1 MTDKKIDNR
10 NGMELEP
17 LSATDDQ
24 LLQAFFAD
32 NRMEEIPDEGFSDRV
47 MQALPALE
55 QEKTVLTLE
64 QEKTVLTL
72 EQEKTVLALEQEK
85 TVLALDQKKALAKR
99 RRLEHLWTAA
109 CVAVG
114 IVAAVVCQG
123 WEQIQGWLFSM
134 KIDFLLT
141 GSRALTHVADAITP
155 TQNLL
160 MILAG
165 LLVLVM
171 VWGYNELADAR

>member
-1 MTDKKIDNR
+1 MVMTDKMIDNIK
-10 NGMELEP
+10 GMELEP

-32 NRMEEIPDEGFSDRV
+32 NRMEEVPDDGFSDKV
-47 MQALPALE
+47 MQALPGLEQEKTMLSLE
-55 QEKTVLTLE
+55 QEKTVLSLE
-64 QEKTVLTL
+64 QE
-72 EQEKTVLALEQEK
+72 QAW
-85 TVLALDQKKALAKR
+85 AKR

-141 GSRALTHVADAITP
+141 GSRALTHLADAITP

-160 MILAG
+160 MMLAG
-165 LLVLVM
+165 LFVLIM

>member
-1 MTDKKIDNR
+1 MVMTDKMIDNM

-32 NRMEEIPDEGFSDRV
+32 NRMEEIPDDGFSDRV
-47 MQALPALE
+47 MQALPGLE
-55 QEKTVLTLE
+55 PEKTVLSLDQEKTVLSLE
-64 QEKTVLTL
+64 QE
-72 EQEKTVLALEQEK
+72 Q
-85 TVLALDQKKALAKR
+85 ALAKR

-141 GSRALTHVADAITP
+141 GSRALTHLADAITP

-160 MILAG
+160 MMLAG
-165 LLVLVM
+165 IVVLVM
-171 VWGYNELADAR
+171 VGGYNELADAR

>member
-1 MTDKKIDNR
+1 MTDKMIDNR

-32 NRMEEIPDEGFSDRV
+32 NRMKEIPDDGFSDRV
-47 MQALPALE
+47 MQALPGLE
-55 QEKTVLTLE
+55 QE
-64 QEKTVLTL
+64 Q
-72 EQEKTVLALEQEK
+72 
-85 TVLALDQKKALAKR
+85 ALAKR

-114 IVAAVVCQG
+114 VVAAVVCQG

-141 GSRALTHVADAITP
+141 GSRALTHLADAITP

-160 MILAG
+160 MMLAG
-165 LLVLVM
+165 IVVLVM

>member
-1 MTDKKIDNR
+1 MTDKMIDNI
-10 NGMELEP
+10 NGVELEP

-32 NRMEEIPDEGFSDRV
+32 NRMEEIPDDGFSDRV
-47 MQALPALE
+47 MQALPSLE
-55 QEKTVLTLE
+55 QEK
-64 QEKTVLTL
+64 
-72 EQEKTVLALEQEK
+72 AL
-85 TVLALDQKKALAKR
+85 VKR

-141 GSRALTHVADAITP
+141 GSRALTHLADAITP

-160 MILAG
+160 MLLAG
-165 LLVLVM
+165 IVVLVM

>member
-1 MTDKKIDNR
+1 MTDKMIDNR
-10 NGMELEP
+10 KGMELEP

-55 QEKTVLTLE
+55 QEKIVLALEQKKTVLSLE

-72 EQEKTVLALEQEK
+72 EQKQ
-85 TVLALDQKKALAKR
+85 ALAKR

-160 MILAG
+160 MMLAG

>member
-1 MTDKKIDNR
+1 MTDKMIDNI
-10 NGMELEP
+10 NGVELEP

-32 NRMEEIPDEGFSDRV
+32 NRMKEIPDDGFSDRV
-47 MQALPALE
+47 MQALPSLE
-55 QEKTVLTLE
+55 QE
-64 QEKTVLTL
+64 
-72 EQEKTVLALEQEK
+72 
-85 TVLALDQKKALAKR
+85 KALAKR

-141 GSRALTHVADAITP
+141 GSRALTHLADAIP
-155 TQNLL
+155 QTQNLL
-160 MILAG
+160 MMLAG
-165 LLVLVM
+165 IVVLVM

>member
-1 MTDKKIDNR
+1 MTDKMIDNIK
-10 NGMELEP
+10 GMDLEP
-17 LSATDDQ
+17 QSATDDQ

-55 QEKTVLTLE
+55 QEKTVL
-64 QEKTVLTL
+64 
-72 EQEKTVLALEQEK
+72 
-85 TVLALDQKKALAKR
+85 ALDQDQALAKR
-99 RRLEHLWTAA
+99 LRLEHLWTAA

-141 GSRALTHVADAITP
+141 GSRALTHVLDTIMQ

-160 MILAG
+160 MMLAG
-165 LLVLVM
+165 IFVLIM

>member
-1 MTDKKIDNR
+1 MADKKIDNR

-32 NRMEEIPDEGFSDRV
+32 NRIEKIPDDGFSDRV

-55 QEKTVLTLE
+55 QEKTMLALEQKKTVLSLE

-72 EQEKTVLALEQEK
+72 EQKQ
-85 TVLALDQKKALAKR
+85 ALAKR

-160 MILAG
+160 MMLAG

>member
-1 MTDKKIDNR
+1 MTDKMIDNM

-32 NRMEEIPDEGFSDRV
+32 NRMEEIPDDGFSDRV
-47 MQALPALE
+47 MQALPSLE
-55 QEKTVLTLE
+55 QE
-64 QEKTVLTL
+64 
-72 EQEKTVLALEQEK
+72 
-85 TVLALDQKKALAKR
+85 KALAKR

-141 GSRALTHVADAITP
+141 GSRALTHVLDTIMQ

-160 MILAG
+160 MMLAG
-165 LLVLVM
+165 IVVLVM

>member
-1 MTDKKIDNR
+1 MVMTDKMIDNI
-10 NGMELEP
+10 NGVELEP

-32 NRMEEIPDEGFSDRV
+32 NKMEEIPDDGFSDRV
-47 MQALPALE
+47 MQALPSLE
-55 QEKTVLTLE
+55 QE
-64 QEKTVLTL
+64 
-72 EQEKTVLALEQEK
+72 
-85 TVLALDQKKALAKR
+85 KALAKR

-141 GSRALTHVADAITP
+141 GSRALTHVLDTIMQ

-160 MILAG
+160 MMLAG
-165 LLVLVM
+165 IVVLVM
-171 VWGYNELADAR
+171 VWGYNEVADVR

>member
-1 MTDKKIDNR
+1 MTDKMIDNIK
-10 NGMELEP
+10 GMELEP

-32 NRMEEIPDEGFSDRV
+32 NRMEEIPDDGFSDRV

-72 EQEKTVLALEQEK
+72 EQEKAW
-85 TVLALDQKKALAKR
+85 AKR

-141 GSRALTHVADAITP
+141 GSRALTHLADAITP

-160 MILAG
+160 MMLAG
-165 LLVLVM
+165 IVVLVM
-171 VWGYNELADAR
+171 VWGYNEVADAR

>member
-1 MTDKKIDNR
+1 MTDKKNDNIK
-10 NGMELEP
+10 GMELEP
-17 LSATDDQ
+17 LSAADDQ
-24 LLQAFFAD
+24 RLQAFFAD
-32 NRMEEIPDEGFSDRV
+32 NRMEEIPDDGFSDRV
-47 MQALPALE
+47 MQAL
-55 QEKTVLTLE
+55 
-64 QEKTVLTL
+64 
-72 EQEKTVLALEQEK
+72 LAF
-85 TVLALDQKKALAKR
+85 DQKQAVAKR

-160 MILAG
+160 MMLAG
-165 LLVLVM
+165 LFVLIM

>member
-1 MTDKKIDNR
+1 MTDKMIDNM

-32 NRMEEIPDEGFSDRV
+32 NRMEEIPDDGFSDRV
-47 MQALPALE
+47 MQALPGLDP
-55 QEKTVLTLE
+55 EKN
-64 QEKTVLTL
+64 
-72 EQEKTVLALEQEK
+72 
-85 TVLALDQKKALAKR
+85 VLALDQKLALAKR
-99 RRLEHLWTAA
+99 LRLEHLWTAA

-114 IVAAVVCQG
+114 VVAAVVCQG

-141 GSRALTHVADAITP
+141 GSRALTHLADAITP

-160 MILAG
+160 MMLAG
-165 LLVLVM
+165 IVVLVM

>member
-1 MTDKKIDNR
+1 MVMTDKMIDNM

-32 NRMEEIPDEGFSDRV
+32 NRMEEIPDDGFSDRV
-47 MQALPALE
+47 MQALPGLE
-55 QEKTVLTLE
+55 PEKTVLSLDQEKTVLSLE
-64 QEKTVLTL
+64 QE
-72 EQEKTVLALEQEK
+72 Q
-85 TVLALDQKKALAKR
+85 ALAKR

-114 IVAAVVCQG
+114 LVAAVVCQG

-141 GSRALTHVADAITP
+141 GSRALTHLADAITP

-160 MILAG
+160 MMLAG
-165 LLVLVM
+165 IVVLVM

>member
-1 MTDKKIDNR
+1 MTDKMIDNM

-32 NRMEEIPDEGFSDRV
+32 NKMEEVPDDGFSDRV
-47 MQALPALE
+47 MQ
-55 QEKTVLTLE
+55 
-64 QEKTVLTL
+64 
-72 EQEKTVLALEQEK
+72 
-85 TVLALDQKKALAKR
+85 ALAKR

-141 GSRALTHVADAITP
+141 GSRALTHLTDAITQ

-160 MILAG
+160 MMLAG
-165 LLVLVM
+165 IVVLVM
-171 VWGYNELADAR
+171 VWGYNEVADARE

>member
-1 MTDKKIDNR
+1 MTDKMIDKI

-32 NRMEEIPDEGFSDRV
+32 NRMEEIPDDGFSDRV
-47 MQALPALE
+47 MQ
-55 QEKTVLTLE
+55 
-64 QEKTVLTL
+64 
-72 EQEKTVLALEQEK
+72 
-85 TVLALDQKKALAKR
+85 ALAKR

-141 GSRALTHVADAITP
+141 GSRALTHLADAIP
-155 TQNLL
+155 QTQNLL
-160 MILAG
+160 MMLAG
-165 LLVLVM
+165 IVVLVM

>member
-1 MTDKKIDNR
+1 MTDKMIDNI
-10 NGMELEP
+10 NGVELEP

-24 LLQAFFAD
+24 LLQTFFAD
-32 NRMEEIPDEGFSDRV
+32 NKMEEIPDDGFSDRV
-47 MQALPALE
+47 MQALPGLDQEKTLLALD
-55 QEKTVLTLE
+55 QEKTVLSLE
-64 QEKTVLTL
+64 QE
-72 EQEKTVLALEQEK
+72 Q
-85 TVLALDQKKALAKR
+85 ALAKR

-141 GSRALTHVADAITP
+141 GSRALTHLADAITP

-160 MILAG
+160 MMLAG
-165 LLVLVM
+165 IVVLVM

>member
-1 MTDKKIDNR
+1 MTDKMIDNR
-10 NGMELEP
+10 NGVELEP

-32 NRMEEIPDEGFSDRV
+32 NRMEEVPDDGFSDRV
-47 MQALPALE
+47 MQALPSLE
-55 QEKTVLTLE
+55 QE
-64 QEKTVLTL
+64 Q
-72 EQEKTVLALEQEK
+72 
-85 TVLALDQKKALAKR
+85 ALAKR

-141 GSRALTHVADAITP
+141 GSRALTHLADAITP

-160 MILAG
+160 MMLAG
-165 LLVLVM
+165 IVVLVM

>member
-1 MTDKKIDNR
+1 
-10 NGMELEP
+10 MELEP
-17 LSATDDQ
+17 LSATDNQ

-32 NRMEEIPDEGFSDRV
+32 NRMEEVPDDGFSDRV
-47 MQALPALE
+47 MQALPSLE
-55 QEKTVLTLE
+55 QE
-64 QEKTVLTL
+64 Q
-72 EQEKTVLALEQEK
+72 
-85 TVLALDQKKALAKR
+85 ALAKR

-114 IVAAVVCQG
+114 VVAAVVCQG

-141 GSRALTHVADAITP
+141 GSRALTHLADAITP

-160 MILAG
+160 MMLAG
-165 LLVLVM
+165 IVVLVM

>member
-1 MTDKKIDNR
+1 MVMADKKIDNR

-32 NRMEEIPDEGFSDRV
+32 NRIEKIPDDGFSDRV

-55 QEKTVLTLE
+55 QEKTMLALEQKKTVLSLE

-72 EQEKTVLALEQEK
+72 EQKQ
-85 TVLALDQKKALAKR
+85 ALAKR

-160 MILAG
+160 MMLAG

>member
-1 MTDKKIDNR
+1 MTDKMIDNR

-32 NRMEEIPDEGFSDRV
+32 NRMEEVPDDGFSDRV
-47 MQALPALE
+47 MQALPSLE
-55 QEKTVLTLE
+55 QE
-64 QEKTVLTL
+64 
-72 EQEKTVLALEQEK
+72 
-85 TVLALDQKKALAKR
+85 KALAKR

-141 GSRALTHVADAITP
+141 GSRALTHLADAITP

-160 MILAG
+160 MMLAG
-165 LLVLVM
+165 IVVLVM

>member
-1 MTDKKIDNR
+1 MTDKKNDNR
-10 NGMELEP
+10 NGMDLEP
-17 LSATDDQ
+17 LSAADDQ
-24 LLQAFFAD
+24 RLQAFFAD
-32 NRMEEIPDEGFSDRV
+32 NRMEEIPDDGFSDRV
-47 MQALPALE
+47 MQALPAF
-55 QEKTVLTLE
+55 
-64 QEKTVLTL
+64 
-72 EQEKTVLALEQEK
+72 
-85 TVLALDQKKALAKR
+85 DQKQAVAKR

-160 MILAG
+160 MMLAG
-165 LLVLVM
+165 LLVLIV

>member
-1 MTDKKIDNR
+1 MTDKMIDNM

-17 LSATDDQ
+17 LGATDDQ

-32 NRMEEIPDEGFSDRV
+32 NRMEEVPDDGFSDRV
-47 MQALPALE
+47 MQALPSLDP
-55 QEKTVLTLE
+55 
-64 QEKTVLTL
+64 
-72 EQEKTVLALEQEK
+72 EKTVLALEQEQ
-85 TVLALDQKKALAKR
+85 ALVKR

-141 GSRALTHVADAITP
+141 GSRALTHLADAIP
-155 TQNLL
+155 QTQNLL
-160 MILAG
+160 MMLAG
-165 LLVLVM
+165 IVVLVM

>member
-1 MTDKKIDNR
+1 MTDKMIDNR
-10 NGMELEP
+10 NGRKLEP

-32 NRMEEIPDEGFSDRV
+32 NRMEEIPDDGFSDRV
-47 MQALPALE
+47 MQALPGLDP
-55 QEKTVLTLE
+55 EKTVLTL
-64 QEKTVLTL
+64 
-72 EQEKTVLALEQEK
+72 
-85 TVLALDQKKALAKR
+85 DQALAKR
-99 RRLEHLWTAA
+99 LRLEHLWTAA

-114 IVAAVVCQG
+114 VVAAVVCQG
-123 WEQIQGWLFSM
+123 WEQIQDWLFSM

-141 GSRALTHVADAITP
+141 GSRALTHVLDTIMQ

-160 MILAG
+160 MLLAG
-165 LLVLVM
+165 IFVLIM

>member
-1 MTDKKIDNR
+1 MVMTDKKNDNR
-10 NGMELEP
+10 NGMDLEP
-17 LSATDDQ
+17 LSAADDQ
-24 LLQAFFAD
+24 RLQAFFAD
-32 NRMEEIPDEGFSDRV
+32 NRMEEIPDDGFSDRV
-47 MQALPALE
+47 MQALPGLE
-55 QEKTVLTLE
+55 QEKTVLSLE
-64 QEKTVLTL
+64 QKQAV
-72 EQEKTVLALEQEK
+72 
-85 TVLALDQKKALAKR
+85 AKR

-141 GSRALTHVADAITP
+141 GSRALTHLADAITP

-160 MILAG
+160 MMLAG
-165 LLVLVM
+165 LVVLVM